1 MLYHKLAPSTPSTS
15 SAAAS
20 EPITPKKFFIQ
31 KLKDKY
37 AFNRKHDPIISQLKK
52 VFIYFYLFYL
62 FLQKKIKF
70 ITNKLKVQD
79 QRKKYTPT
87 KQNLKRLDKSANTTP
102 NQLSLIVKANQFI
115 SLKFKQ
121 LF

>member
-37 AFNRKHDPIISQLKK
+37 AFNRKNDPIISQLKK
-52 VFIYFYLFYL
+52 VFIYFN
-62 FLQKKIKF
+62 KKSSF
-70 ITNKLKVQD
+70 N
-79 QRKKYTPT
+79 
-87 KQNLKRLDKSANTTP
+87 
-102 NQLSLIVKANQFI
+102 
-115 SLKFKQ
+115 FKTVS
-121 LF
+121 FN

>member
-1 MLYHKLAPSTPSTS
+1 MSSGILVSFGVFHLKNFLNLYDYES
-15 SAAAS
+15 
-20 EPITPKKFFIQ
+20 
-31 KLKDKY
+31 Y
-37 AFNRKHDPIISQLKK
+37 NPIISQLKK
-52 VFIYFYLFYL
+52 LFIYFYLFYL

-79 QRKKYTPT
+79 KRKKYTPT

>member
-1 MLYHKLAPSTPSTS
+1 VLEIYHKLAPSTS

-37 AFNRKHDPIISQLKK
+37 AFNRKNDPIISQLKK